1 MKNEKATVPQLKPT
15 DLQAIVSLI
24 VPGVLGVLGTFLVLN
39 FSATWFWV
47 GQLLL
52 SFFFLQSFII
62 LHECGHLNFF
72 KTRQLNEAFGH
83 VFGFLS
89 GIPFYSWQQMHHLHH
104 RWTGWRDKDPT
115 TESTIEPSKSKVT
128 NTVVNIAW
136 KLFIPL
142 FYISYK
148 ISNYWNLGKIKR
160 FVNTTKYTKI
170 KIQVTFYLAIYVLI
184 FVMFHAF
191 IWHYILPAF
200 MLSLV
205 WKELVIMTQHSHVEM
220 PIAAEK
226 DVKPFSYMNQVQYT
240 RSFYVNRWFAK
251 YFLLNFNL
259 HEVHHAYPG
268 LPAYRLGEVDLN
280 LPHEPKYFTWLRKA
294 KRMSGVDYVFKTTKQ
309 TGIKI

>member
-1 MKNEKATVPQLKPT
+1 MKSEVTKTPQLKPT
-15 DLQAIVSLI
+15 NGQAFISLI
-24 VPGVLGVLGTFLVLN
+24 APTILALSAGFLIWN
-39 FSATWFWV
+39 FTGLWFWI

-52 SFFFLQSFII
+52 SFFFLQCFII

-72 KTRQLNEAFGH
+72 KTRQLNEVFGH

-115 TESTIEPSKSKVT
+115 TEGTIAPSKSKVT
-128 NTVVNIAW
+128 NAVVNIAW

-142 FYISYK
+142 FYMSYK

-170 KIQVTFYLAIYVLI
+170 KIQVTFYLAIYVLV
-184 FVMFHAF
+184 FVMFYSF

-200 MLSLV
+200 ILSLV

-220 PIAAEK
+220 PIAAQNE
-226 DVKPFSYMNQVQYT
+226 VKPFSYMDQVQYT
-240 RSFYVNRWFAK
+240 RSFYVNQWFAK

-268 LPAYRLGEVDLN
+268 LPAYRLHEVDLL
-280 LPHEPKYFTWLRKA
+280 LPHEPTYFTWLKKA
-294 KRMSGVDYVFKTTKQ
+294 KSMSGVDYVFKTTKQ